1 MCLIIVSDDDD
12 SLRFSGSGSEK
23 WKLVDEAST
32 RKGEEVVGTV
42 GCPEGCKEEETGDVV
57 KAVSLFFLSWNLAA
71 RALSRWIFR
80 SDFCL
85 GFGCRSLALALAL
98 EWSSF
103 GFPKNAEN
111 WMKA

>member
-1 MCLIIVSDDDD
+1 MCLIFSYDDNDD

-42 GCPEGCKEEETGDVV
+42 GCPEGCKEAETGDVV
-57 KAVSLFFLSWNLAA
+57 KAVSLFFLS
-71 RALSRWIFR
+71 WIFR